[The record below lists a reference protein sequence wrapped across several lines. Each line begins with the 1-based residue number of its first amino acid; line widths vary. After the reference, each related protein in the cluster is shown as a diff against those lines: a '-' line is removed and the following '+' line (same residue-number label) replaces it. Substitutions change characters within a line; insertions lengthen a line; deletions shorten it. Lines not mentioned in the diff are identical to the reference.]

1 MEQTNLE
8 HLDYQRL
15 IKDKK
20 RRSFGH
26 INDKELNR
34 EGDNT
39 IRLLEL

>member
-20 RRSFGH
+20 RRSLGH
-26 INDKELNR
+26 TNDKGINR

-39 IRLLEL
+39 IRLLEF